1 MDCYFENMT
10 DSPSVRNDKLRLVVT
25 THPAF
30 ANPNGESL
38 VYPAISAETA
48 GAHARSLIRTFKST
62 FETGGVSNKKGDFN
76 RVEHILHQIAKAE
89 MEEEARRGDTKE
101 KEKEDAAAAAAM
113 EVRILSLAGAAGKKD
128 AELFRGP
135 PLYLSLSPCPHNFLT
150 RSLPSPCCVFF
161 YYQLAPKITRS
172 GRRRPG
178 GYLKPHPC
186 PYRRLR
192 TGARTATMTTRASA
206 SNASSPRRSKRRQR
220 RPSELKRATLSRKQ
234 RQQRSP
240 ISRKAKPKPR
250 SCWALFRPRSRP
262 SSKAKPTLRSC

>member
-1 MDCYFENMT
+1 MNVNLRNSQKVFQPFTIMSGVPGPSEGGSRSISWKRDASGKLDDTREFLLMDCYFENMT

-113 EVRILSLAGAAGKKD
+113 EVRILSLAGAAG
-128 AELFRGP
+128 
-135 PLYLSLSPCPHNFLT
+135 
-150 RSLPSPCCVFF
+150 
-161 YYQLAPKITRS
+161 
-172 GRRRPG
+172 
-178 GYLKPHPC
+178 
-186 PYRRLR
+186 
-192 TGARTATMTTRASA
+192 
-206 SNASSPRRSKRRQR
+206 
-220 RPSELKRATLSRKQ
+220 
-234 RQQRSP
+234 
-240 ISRKAKPKPR
+240 
-250 SCWALFRPRSRP
+250 
-262 SSKAKPTLRSC
+262 